1 MVRQAAIARVE
12 SRGARTYCW
21 RAEMMG
27 LVQSKK
33 MVISLVGLA
42 AVVTLVILGKDAE
55 MVKWVGGFITGI
67 VASLN
72 IGQGIADGFSEG
84 RTSARATD

>member
-1 MVRQAAIARVE
+1 M
-12 SRGARTYCW
+12 
-21 RAEMMG
+21 
-27 LVQSKK
+27 LQSKK

-42 AVVTLVILGKDAE
+42 AVVALVILGKDFE
-55 MVKWVGGFITGI
+55 TVKWIGGFITGI

-84 RTSARATD
+84 RTSARGSGE

>member
-1 MVRQAAIARVE
+1 
-12 SRGARTYCW
+12 
-21 RAEMMG
+21 MMG